1 MNTLQRLLLILISYT
16 VLKQRNRFKSR
27 TDLLKW
33 QDRQVQKFLKKI
45 LPKSTFYQEH
55 IQGMPVRD
63 WQKFPIIEKRLM
75 MDNFDDLNTAGLKK
89 TEAFEIA
96 IRAEVSRDF
105 SPKLKDYTIGLSSG
119 TTGSRGLFA
128 VSEFEQCL
136 WVGAVFAKAFLF
148 SFSTQHRIALFL
160 RANSNLYENVR
171 NQLIEFQYFD
181 LLGSIGEHIHRLNR
195 YKPTVLVCQP
205 SVLRLLA
212 EAQSTGKLNISPV
225 KIISVAEVLDP
236 VDEAYIRKHFN
247 QIVHQVYQCTEGF
260 LGSSC
265 QYGTLHLN
273 EDMVAIQKEY
283 IEGSTERFMPIIT
296 DFNRY
301 TQPIIRYK
309 LNDILVERSSP
320 CPCGSIFTALERVEG
335 RFDDIF
341 YFRSQVDSNPIPI
354 FPDFIRRAI
363 LISST
368 AIQEYQ
374 AIQKDWDT
382 VEIFLKLSSEAEQDI
397 HSKVTASLQR
407 FLSKAQCQNPQIT
420 FHPYESSTQHDVKL
434 RRIKRMFSLDAPKCV

>member
-1 MNTLQRLLLILISYT
+1 MNTLQRLLLILISYS

-33 QDRQVQKFLKKI
+33 QDRKVQKFLKKI
-45 LPKSTFYQEH
+45 LPKSTFYQKH
-55 IQGMPVRD
+55 IQGMPIQD
-63 WQKFPIIEKRLM
+63 WQKFPTIEKCLM

-136 WVGAVFAKAFLF
+136 WVGAAFAKAFLF
-148 SFSTQHRIALFL
+148 SFTTRHRIALFL

-181 LLGSIGEHIHRLNR
+181 LLGSIEDHIHRLNH
-195 YKPTVLVCQP
+195 YQPTVLVCQP
-205 SVLRLLA
+205 SMLRLLA

-247 QIVHQVYQCTEGF
+247 QTVHQVYQCTEGF

-283 IEGSTERFMPIIT
+283 IEGSTDRFMPIIT
-296 DFNRY
+296 DFNRL

-320 CPCGSIFTALERVEG
+320 CPCGSVFTALERVEG

-341 YFRSQVDSNPIPI
+341 YFRSQVDSNLIPI

-363 LISST
+363 LISSD

-397 HSKVTASLQR
+397 QSRVIASLQL
-407 FLSKAQCQNPQIT
+407 FLSKAKCQNPQII
-420 FHPYESSTQHDVKL
+420 FRPYERSTQHDVKL
-434 RRIKRMFSLDAPKCV
+434 RRIKRMFSLEAPKCV